1 MSKAEIVN
9 KSTAETITRS
19 INTALTTLIVVVA
32 LYVFGVEAV
41 REFAMPLM
49 VGIIG
54 GAYSSIFIAAPIWAA
69 WDERTK
75 KMRAETVA

>member
-1 MSKAEIVN
+1 M
-9 KSTAETITRS
+9 
-19 INTALTTLIVVVA
+19 A